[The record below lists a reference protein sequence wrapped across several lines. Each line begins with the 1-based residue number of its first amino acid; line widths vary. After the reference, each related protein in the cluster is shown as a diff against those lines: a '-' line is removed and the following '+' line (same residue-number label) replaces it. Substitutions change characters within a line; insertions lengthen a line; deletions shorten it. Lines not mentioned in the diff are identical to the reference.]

1 MAKYFDFFRKPYP
14 FNDNLTQNTKLIFLI
29 SLVLL
34 FLLFLFQPFNIST
47 LKKEDKYLLVGG
59 IIVVTFI
66 GLSINLL
73 LIPAFLSAKKTF
85 KSWTILKEI
94 VWNIWIVFTLVTG
107 YFIYFRLTGSFSF
120 SFYILIKVLIISSIP
135 LGILIPYNRNRL
147 LRNHLRSALE
157 LNKYL
162 EEKTNPTPQIVHLQS
177 DYDKDDLSVDVN
189 TLLFIRA
196 ANNYIEVFWME
207 NNRVLSQLIRCTL
220 KYAEGAF
227 KEYPFI
233 FKCHRTTIVNIN
245 KVKKVEGKSQGYILT
260 VGEEKNTVIVSR
272 NFIPQFKKLFYKR

>member
-14 FNDNLTQNTKLIFLI
+14 FNDDLAQNTKLIFLI

-47 LKKEDKYLLVGG
+47 LKNEDKYLLVGG

-73 LIPAFLSAKKTF
+73 LIPAFLSTKKIF
-85 KSWTILKEI
+85 KGWTVLKEI
-94 VWNIWIVFTLVTG
+94 AWNIWIVFTLVTG
-107 YFIYFRLTGSFSF
+107 YFIYFRFTGSFSF

-135 LGILIPYNRNRL
+135 LGVLIPYNRNRL
-147 LRNHLRSALE
+147 LRNHLQSALE
-157 LNKYL
+157 LNKFL
-162 EEKTNPTPQIVHLQS
+162 EEKSNPTPQIVHLQS

-189 TLLFIRA
+189 ALLYIRA
-196 ANNYIEVFWME
+196 ANNYIEVFWTE
-207 NNRVLSQLIRCTL
+207 NDHVLSQLIRCTL
-220 KYAEGAF
+220 KYAEAAF

-245 KVKKVEGKSQGYILT
+245 HVKKVEGKSQGYILT
-260 VGEEKNTVIVSR
+260 MGEEKNTVVVSR